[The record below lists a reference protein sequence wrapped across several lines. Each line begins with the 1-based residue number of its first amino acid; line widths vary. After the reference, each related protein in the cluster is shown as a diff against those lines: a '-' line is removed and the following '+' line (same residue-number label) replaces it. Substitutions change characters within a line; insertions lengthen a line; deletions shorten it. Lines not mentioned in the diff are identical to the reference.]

1 MTSRQSLDLDACHPS
16 LFSPSGTP
24 LPDHPIQTP
33 VQVVGYESVP
43 DPALLLAE
51 DGEVTRIGLAPG
63 TELDYSLGERH
74 CAGVVQNGNHDPC
87 PNPGAPYCETHT
99 VPWSVANNA
108 DSDEEHVVYL
118 AAFAPDVFKVGVT
131 RTWRLETRL
140 REQGADR
147 GARAFTVADGRI
159 AREVESDVNE
169 DDRLTE
175 WVRVPA
181 KVAGLHREV
190 DERAWAALVEEFDV
204 GDDGRFAFDYGL
216 GLTDQPVPETLLAG
230 TVRGVK
236 GRVLV
241 LDRAGTTYAV
251 DMRDL
256 VGHELEEEDEE
267 RDLQSSLGAFG

>member
-1 MTSRQSLDLDACHPS
+1 
-16 LFSPSGTP
+16 
-24 LPDHPIQTP
+24 
-33 VQVVGYESVP
+33 
-43 DPALLLAE
+43 
-51 DGEVTRIGLAPG
+51 
-63 TELDYSLGERH
+63 
-74 CAGVVQNGNHDPC
+74 
-87 PNPGAPYCETHT
+87 
-99 VPWSVANNA
+99 VANNA

-147 GARAFTVADGRI
+147 GALAYTVADGRI
-159 AREVESDVNE
+159 AREVESDLNE

-190 DERAWAALVEEFDV
+190 DERAWSALLAEF
-204 GDDGRFAFDYGL
+204 GASEDDRFAFDYGL
-216 GLTDQPVPETLLAG
+216 ALSDQPVPETLLAG

-241 LDRAGTTYAV
+241 LERAGTTYAV

-256 VGHELEEEDEE
+256 VGHELEEEDDGRE
-267 RDLQSSLGAFG
+267 LQSSLGAFG

>member
-1 MTSRQSLDLDACHPS
+1 
-16 LFSPSGTP
+16 
-24 LPDHPIQTP
+24 
-33 VQVVGYESVP
+33 VQVVGYEAVP

-51 DGEVTRIGLAPG
+51 DGEVTRLALDRG

-74 CAGVVQNGNHDPC
+74 CAGTVQNGRHDAC
-87 PNPGAPYCETHT
+87 PNAGSPYCEAHT

-118 AAFAPDVFKVGVT
+118 AAFAPDMFKVGVT

-147 GARAFTVADGRI
+147 GALAYTVADGRI
-159 AREVESDVNE
+159 AREVESDLNE

-175 WVRVPA
+175 WVRVQT
-181 KVAGLHREV
+181 KIRGFHREV
-190 DERAWAALVEEFDV
+190 DERAWRALVTEFDAV
-204 GDDGRFAFDYGL
+204 DRVAFDYDL
-216 GLTDQPVPETLLAG
+216 ELTDQPVPETLLAG

-241 LDRAGTTYAV
+241 VERAGTTYAV
-251 DMRDL
+251 DLRDL
-256 VGHELEEEDEE
+256 VGHELAEEREE

>member
-1 MTSRQSLDLDACHPS
+1 M
-16 LFSPSGTP
+16 
-24 LPDHPIQTP
+24 
-33 VQVVGYESVP
+33 QVVGYEPVP

-51 DGEVTRIGLAPG
+51 GGTVTRLALDPG

-74 CAGVVQNGNHDPC
+74 CAGTVQNGRHDAC
-87 PNPGAPYCETHT
+87 SNPGGPYCEVHT

-108 DSDEEHVVYL
+108 DSDEEHAVYL
-118 AAFAPDVFKVGVT
+118 AAFAPDTFKVGVT

-147 GARAFTVADGRI
+147 GARAFTVVDGRV
-159 AREVESDVNE
+159 AREVESDLNE
-169 DDRLTE
+169 DRRLTE

-190 DERAWAALVEEFDV
+190 DERAWSALLDEFDV
-204 GDDGRFAFDYGL
+204 SERFAFDYGL
-216 GLTDQPVPETLLAG
+216 DLADQPVPETLLAG

-241 LDRAGTTYAV
+241 LDRGGTTYAV
-251 DMRDL
+251 DTRDL
-256 VGHELEEEDEE
+256 VGHELTEEGEDRE
-267 RDLQSSLGAFG
+267 LQSSLGAFG

>member
-1 MTSRQSLDLDACHPS
+1 
-16 LFSPSGTP
+16 
-24 LPDHPIQTP
+24 
-33 VQVVGYESVP
+33 VQIVGYETVP

-51 DGEVTRIGLAPG
+51 DGEVTRLALSPG

-74 CAGVVQNGNHDPC
+74 CAGVVQNDRHDAC

-159 AREVESDVNE
+159 ARQLESDLNE

-190 DERAWAALVEEFDV
+190 DERAWSALLSEFDV
-204 GDDGRFAFDYGL
+204 GEDGRFAFDYGL
-216 GLTDQPVPETLLAG
+216 ALDDQPVPETLLAG
-230 TVRGVK
+230 EVRGVK

-241 LDRAGTTYAV
+241 IERVGTTYAV
-251 DMRDL
+251 DIRDL
-256 VGHELEEEDEE
+256 VGHELEEEREE

>member
-1 MTSRQSLDLDACHPS
+1 MSARPVPAS
-16 LFSPSGTP
+16 
-24 LPDHPIQTP
+24 
-33 VQVVGYESVP
+33 VQVVGYEAVP

-51 DGEVTRIGLAPG
+51 DGEVTRLALAPG

-74 CAGVVQNGNHDPC
+74 CAGTVRNGRHDAC
-87 PNPGAPYCETHT
+87 PNAGTPYCEVHT

-118 AAFAPDVFKVGVT
+118 AAFAPDTFKVGVT

-147 GARAFTVADGRI
+147 GARAFTVADGRV
-159 AREVESDVNE
+159 AREVESDLNE

-181 KVAGLHREV
+181 KVRGFHREV
-190 DERAWAALVEEFDV
+190 DERAWVALLEEFDV
-204 GDDGRFAFDYGL
+204 DPDADRFEFHYGL
-216 GLTDQPVPETLLAG
+216 ELTDQPVPETLLLG

-241 LDRAGTTYAV
+241 IERAGTTYAV
-251 DMRDL
+251 DLRDL
-256 VGHELEEEDEE
+256 VGHELTEERGD